1 MDLKTLFQR
10 YLPKQQYLREHRHLR
25 FLGPYLRH
33 AGPWRLNR
41 RSAARGVAL
50 GLFVAF
56 IPLPVHM
63 LLVAC
68 LAILFRV
75 NLPIS
80 VLAVW
85 VSNPITWA
93 PQIIFSY
100 KAGVWLMGGA
110 PAAPSFEPSIEGI
123 TELLS
128 HSWQPFLLGCLV
140 LGAASAV
147 LGHMMIQGLWRW
159 FFIRKWRKRRCKRK
173 PLARTQVEGNA

>member
-1 MDLKTLFQR
+1 MDLKALFQR

-25 FLGPYLRH
+25 FFGSYLSQASLWH
-33 AGPWRLNR
+33 LNR

-56 IPLPVHM
+56 IPLPVHTV
-63 LLVAC
+63 LVAC

-100 KAGVWLMGGA
+100 KAGLWLMGITAA
-110 PAAPSFEPSIEGI
+110 PAFEPSIEGVA
-123 TELLS
+123 ELLS

-140 LGAASAV
+140 LGIASAA
-147 LGHMMIQGLWRW
+147 LGYMMIQGLWR
-159 FFIRKWRKRRCKRK
+159 
-173 PLARTQVEGNA
+173 GG

>member
-1 MDLKTLFQR
+1 MDLKALFQQ

-25 FLGPYLRH
+25 FFGPYLRQASLWH
-33 AGPWRLNR
+33 LNR

-56 IPLPVHM
+56 IPLPVHTV
-63 LLVAC
+63 LVAC
-68 LAILFRV
+68 LAILFRA

-80 VLAVW
+80 VLAVC

-100 KAGVWLMGGA
+100 KTGLWLMGT
-110 PAAPSFEPSIEGI
+110 PPTAPSFEPSIEGVA
-123 TELLS
+123 ELLS

-140 LGAASAV
+140 LGVASAA
-147 LGHMMIQGLWRW
+147 LGYMMIQGLWR
-159 FFIRKWRKRRCKRK
+159 
-173 PLARTQVEGNA
+173 GG

>member
-1 MDLKTLFQR
+1 MDLKALFQR
-10 YLPKQQYLREHRHLR
+10 YLPKQQYLREQRHLR
-25 FLGPYLRH
+25 FFGPYLRQASLWH
-33 AGPWRLNR
+33 LNR

-56 IPLPVHM
+56 IPLPVHTV
-63 LLVAC
+63 LVAC
-68 LAILFRV
+68 LAILFRA

-100 KAGVWLMGGA
+100 KTGLWLMGT
-110 PAAPSFEPSIEGI
+110 PPTAPSFEPSIEGVA
-123 TELLS
+123 ELLS

-140 LGAASAV
+140 LGVASAA
-147 LGHMMIQGLWRW
+147 LGYMMIQGLWR
-159 FFIRKWRKRRCKRK
+159 
-173 PLARTQVEGNA
+173 GG

>member
-1 MDLKTLFQR
+1 MDLKALLQR
-10 YLPKQQYLREHRHLR
+10 YLPEQRYLREHRHLR
-25 FLGPYLRH
+25 FFGPYLRQ
-33 AGPWRLNR
+33 ASLWRLNR
-41 RSAARGVAL
+41 HSAARGVAI

-56 IPLPVHM
+56 IPLPVHT
-63 LLVAC
+63 LLTAC

-100 KAGVWLMGGA
+100 KTGVWLMGGT
-110 PAAPSFEPSIEGI
+110 PAAPAFEPSTEGI
-123 TELLS
+123 AELLR

-159 FFIRKWRKRRCKRK
+159 YLIRKWRKRRCKRA
-173 PLARTQVEGNA
+173 PLARTRTEDNA

>member
-1 MDLKTLFQR
+1 MDLKALFQR

-25 FLGPYLRH
+25 FFGPYLRQASLWH
-33 AGPWRLNR
+33 LNR

-100 KAGVWLMGGA
+100 KTGLWLMGTPPTA
-110 PAAPSFEPSIEGI
+110 
-123 TELLS
+123 
-128 HSWQPFLLGCLV
+128 PFLLGCLV